1 MLVAT
6 DFDGTISAIVLD
18 PGAAVLLPG
27 AAAALAA
34 LARHPRAR
42 VAVISGRSL
51 ADLRARCTIPG
62 VQLVGGHGNE
72 REHGGGAGA
81 KSGGSNGPRW
91 RQPAGQLREEEMP
104 NRPSQPPRPGWSG
117 LEAEMARQA
126 ARWPGAQ
133 LEVKPWSLTLHYRR
147 VPQFGAA
154 ILAYAR
160 DLAAQHGLRLV
171 PGACIAEL
179 LPPEACTKGDAVL
192 DLRRELGCDLALYLG
207 DQATDEDVFAAA
219 DEDLIGIRIG
229 AGPTRAPLYL
239 PDPPAAV
246 AFLAALP
253 ALLGS

>member
-1 MLVAT
+1 MLAAT
-6 DFDGTISAIVLD
+6 DFDGTISAIVPD

-51 ADLRARCTIPG
+51 ADLRARCAIPG

-72 REHGGGAGA
+72 REPGGGAGA
-81 KSGGSNGPRW
+81 NSGGSNGP
-91 RQPAGQLREEEMP
+91 AA
-104 NRPSQPPRPGWSG
+104 PRPGWNALG
-117 LEAEMARQA
+117 AEMARQA

-147 VPQFGAA
+147 VPQCGAA

-179 LPPEACTKGDAVL
+179 LPPEARTKGDAVL

-219 DEDLIGIRIG
+219 DKDLIGIRIG

-253 ALLGS
+253 ALLRS